1 MKKLIV
7 TISGQAGAGK
17 TTLTN
22 SLVEAVSK
30 AFNAEIT
37 VVEENG
43 TTLKRHKTHP
53 GATHRVLIVTEEAS
67 CENHPALK
75 Y

>member
-7 TISGQAGAGK
+7 TITGQAGAGK
-17 TTLTN
+17 TTLAD
-22 SLVEAVSK
+22 VVAEAVSK

-43 TTLKRHKTHP
+43 TRTQRKMRR
-53 GATHRVLIVTEEAS
+53 GATHRVLIATEEAS